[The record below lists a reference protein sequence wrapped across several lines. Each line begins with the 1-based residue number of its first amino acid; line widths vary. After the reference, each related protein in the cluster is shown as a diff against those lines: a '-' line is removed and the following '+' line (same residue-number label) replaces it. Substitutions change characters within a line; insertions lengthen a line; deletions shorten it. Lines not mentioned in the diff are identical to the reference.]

1 MRKVKRSKEIIEKYT
16 RKYGALGEYEG
27 MIRMKDIT
35 RYEIARGKRKRMD
48 ERNNQRKKD
57 EGETK
62 QGTKFPKLAI
72 RKIFLLFY
80 LIDPLTLVRFSFLQ
94 LYLTQYVV
102 HASI

>member
-1 MRKVKRSKEIIEKYT
+1 
-16 RKYGALGEYEG
+16 
-27 MIRMKDIT
+27 MKDIT

-48 ERNNQRKKD
+48 ERDNQRKKD
-57 EGETK
+57 KGETN

-72 RKIFLLFY
+72 KKIFLLFC
-80 LIDPLTLVRFSFLQ
+80 LIDPLILIRFSFLQ